1 MASAEQ
7 RGSIRRVRQN
17 YVKSLRGPLTDRA
30 HQEVAA
36 KLVDPAFAV
45 EADNAVSTGQ
55 QDQESAGSL
64 SSEEKHPLGP
74 ASDRYIADDRR
85 TWRGLSNGDAE
96 W

>member
-1 MASAEQ
+1 MALAEQ

-17 YVKSLRGPLTDRA
+17 HVKSLRGPLTDGA

-36 KLVDPAFAV
+36 KLVDPAFTV

-55 QDQESAGSL
+55 QDKESAGSL
-64 SSEEKHPLGP
+64 NSEEEHPLGP
-74 ASDRYIADDRR
+74 AGDRQIADDRR
-85 TWRGLSNGDAE
+85 TWRGLSNGGVE